1 MEIILYQLQIFF
13 ILILFVLLLYRYIN
27 KYKEAEKLKDKM
39 LLNEKNNSRNLE
51 NINAIVKS
59 IHSGFNSTDLLNSIL
74 NQIRIIK
81 GVERA
86 IAFIYDEKEDLFNI
100 KITSDRRGEE
110 RTDDI
115 NNFLNKKISKQD
127 LFNFCEKN
135 AERISENIFLYRKAK
150 EKQKINKISFI
161 DLPLSMIVAR
171 IVKGNKI
178 LGYFVFKS
186 LTKENAFNDSDIQL
200 LKGLETHI
208 TSAFIKVQLLEN
220 LTKKTEEL
228 KLANKKAISANKA
241 KSSFLANMSHE
252 LRTPLNAIIG
262 YSEILMEDAEDED
275 NNHYISDLKKIKTAG
290 INLLGLIN
298 EILDLSKVEAGKMEL
313 YLEEFDLFE
322 VIKDVIDIII
332 PIAKKNNNKVEFI
345 NSKSKLLLKADKTK
359 LRQSLL
365 NLLSNACKFTK
376 DGIIKIEI
384 DPITKNN
391 KDCIQFSVSDNGIG
405 MSDEQ
410 CKKVFEPFTQADNST
425 TREYGG
431 TGLGLTIT
439 RVFCQMMGGDIAV
452 ESKVNEGTK
461 FKFYIPKKVKDL
473 KNQAKV
479 DPSIKLEPKNS
490 KNSKVRILIIDDD
503 STVHDLIHRHYK
515 NNNFQIISAF
525 SGKEGIDLAQKY
537 VPDIITLDV
546 LMPEMDGWSVL
557 SKIKENKELS
567 EIPVIMMSMINNENL
582 GYSLGATDYMT
593 KPIDWTKLNTIIEKY
608 SIDLKSTILIVED
621 DNSTRN
627 LTKKILEKENI
638 NVETAVN
645 GRYAIEVLKK
655 IEPGLILLDLM
666 MPEMNG
672 FEFIEIIKKN
682 SDWIKIPIVVV
693 TSKDLTSEEKNKLK
707 GNVETILQKGQ
718 FMKDDLIKMVT
729 KVIKQNNIEIKHD

>member
-262 YSEILMEDAEDED
+262 Y
-275 NNHYISDLKKIKTAG
+275 
-290 INLLGLIN
+290 
-298 EILDLSKVEAGKMEL
+298 
-313 YLEEFDLFE
+313 
-322 VIKDVIDIII
+322 
-332 PIAKKNNNKVEFI
+332 
-345 NSKSKLLLKADKTK
+345 
-359 LRQSLL
+359 
-365 NLLSNACKFTK
+365 
-376 DGIIKIEI
+376 
-384 DPITKNN
+384 
-391 KDCIQFSVSDNGIG
+391 
-405 MSDEQ
+405 
-410 CKKVFEPFTQADNST
+410 
-425 TREYGG
+425 
-431 TGLGLTIT
+431 
-439 RVFCQMMGGDIAV
+439 
-452 ESKVNEGTK
+452 
-461 FKFYIPKKVKDL
+461 
-473 KNQAKV
+473 
-479 DPSIKLEPKNS
+479 
-490 KNSKVRILIIDDD
+490 
-503 STVHDLIHRHYK
+503 
-515 NNNFQIISAF
+515 
-525 SGKEGIDLAQKY
+525 
-537 VPDIITLDV
+537 
-546 LMPEMDGWSVL
+546 
-557 SKIKENKELS
+557 
-567 EIPVIMMSMINNENL
+567 
-582 GYSLGATDYMT
+582 
-593 KPIDWTKLNTIIEKY
+593 
-608 SIDLKSTILIVED
+608 
-621 DNSTRN
+621 
-627 LTKKILEKENI
+627 
-638 NVETAVN
+638 
-645 GRYAIEVLKK
+645 
-655 IEPGLILLDLM
+655 
-666 MPEMNG
+666 
-672 FEFIEIIKKN
+672 
-682 SDWIKIPIVVV
+682 
-693 TSKDLTSEEKNKLK
+693 
-707 GNVETILQKGQ
+707 
-718 FMKDDLIKMVT
+718 
-729 KVIKQNNIEIKHD
+729 